1 MGMGFWCDWP
11 LPLLYLSEI
20 ALKFSKNFSLIFEDF
35 WTHILSEFFN

>member
-20 ALKFSKNFSLIFEDF
+20 ALKFSKNSLIFEDF
-35 WTHILSEFFN
+35 WTDVLSEFFN